1 MRHDDDAFEDLL
13 RRALRRAG
21 EPAPFPVDVT
31 ERVMKRVGAV
41 GPAPRSEIGR
51 AEWIRWACAAL
62 LAGAA
67 LLAAASFQAP
77 SLAEVVH
84 GLGRTTAQT
93 AGAAAKL
100 ASPAETVAGA
110 GARTGMIL
118 FETVR
123 SVSRPLSLLT
133 PFAGTILTA
142 IAAVMI
148 GITTFVVG
156 RDLRAPAPIKE

>member
-1 MRHDDDAFEDLL
+1 MRRDDPAFEDLV
-13 RRALRRAG
+13 RRALGRARR
-21 EPAPFPVDVT
+21 PPPFEVDVT
-31 ERVMKRVGAV
+31 EIVMARVRAI
-41 GPAPRSEIGR
+41 GPAPRAEIGR

-62 LAGAA
+62 IAGAA
-67 LLAAASFQAP
+67 LLAAASLDAP

-84 GLGRTTAQT
+84 GLGRTTADT

-100 ASPAETVAGA
+100 ASPAGTVAGA
-110 GARTGMIL
+110 GARTGVIL
-118 FETVR
+118 LETLR
-123 SVSRPLSLLT
+123 AITRPLSLLT
-133 PFAGTILTA
+133 PIAGAILTA